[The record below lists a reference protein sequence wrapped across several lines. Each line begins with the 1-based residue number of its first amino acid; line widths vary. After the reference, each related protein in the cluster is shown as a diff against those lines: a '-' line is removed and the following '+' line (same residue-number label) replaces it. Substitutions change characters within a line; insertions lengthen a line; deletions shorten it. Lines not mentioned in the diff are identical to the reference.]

1 MMIDENE
8 DGRREYSDDEFL
20 SAIQDDESPTT
31 SDVART
37 VGCTPQAAL
46 YRLNKLADDNRVSST
61 KVGSAKVWSTTQ

>member
-1 MMIDENE
+1 MTDNTE

-20 SAIQDDESPTT
+20 SAIRDDESPTT

-46 YRLNKLADDNRVSST
+46 YRLNLLEGESRASST
-61 KVGSAKVWSTTQ
+61 KVGTAKVWSVTE